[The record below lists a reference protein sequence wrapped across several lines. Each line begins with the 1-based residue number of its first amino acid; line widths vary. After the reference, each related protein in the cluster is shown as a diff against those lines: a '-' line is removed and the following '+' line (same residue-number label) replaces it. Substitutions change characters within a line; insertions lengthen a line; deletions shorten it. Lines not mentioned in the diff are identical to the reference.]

1 LPWSVEGRKV
11 MKQQDAGFSLIE
23 LLAVVAII
31 GILTAVAVPMYGN
44 YVTRSRLVEAFSG
57 LGAAQT
63 GAEEYWNNNHTYLGF
78 DTATPRRLPPNGNFS
93 FSLDA
98 TKTSDSAYVIIANGT
113 GPVSGF
119 TYTIDQ
125 NGVRATTAAPTGYGT
140 STSCWIDRKGG
151 QCVQ

>member
-1 LPWSVEGRKV
+1 

-31 GILTAVAVPMYGN
+31 GILAAVAVPVYGN

-57 LGAAQT
+57 LGLAQT
-63 GAEEYWNNNHTYLGF
+63 SAEEYWNNNHTYVGF
-78 DTATPRRLPPNGNFS
+78 DTVDATHPRLLPPDSTNFG
-93 FSLDA
+93 FTLA
-98 TKTSDSAYVIIANGT
+98 TGATDSAYTIIATGK
-113 GPVSGF
+113 GPVASF

-125 NGVRATTAAPTGYGT
+125 AGNRATTSAPTGYGT
-140 STSCWIDRKGG
+140 IPANCWVDRKGG